1 MNLSKIYYIWSPSTE
16 DIYIGSTTQDLKKR
30 LANHNSKSKKRDEKK
45 RYRISSND
53 ICKYGD
59 AEIELIEE
67 YEHITKEELRIIENI
82 YINNCDNAI
91 NKNKAHITKEEYE
104 TYHNKWYEE
113 HKDDKKEYNKQYN
126 KKNHELIKK
135 HNDKNNKKYK
145 ENGYYNNYYQANK
158 ERLAQKQKEYRKQK
172 NEESR
177 KNAHLNKIKDML
189 ENMNKLNKP
198 IYDKRTLQ
206 KYNIKKND
214 DGFFSDEI

>member
-1 MNLSKIYYIWSPSTE
+1 MNLSKKIYYIWSPSTE
-16 DIYIGSTTQDLKKR
+16 DIYIGSTTMNLKQR
-30 LANHNSKSKKRDEKK
+30 LADHNSKAKKFNEKK
-45 RYRISSND
+45 NCRISSND

-67 YEHITKEELRIIENI
+67 YEDITDEELRIIENI
-82 YINNCDNAI
+82 YINNCDEAI
-91 NKNKAHITKEEYE
+91 NKNRSHRTEDEKISQKAK
-104 TYHNKWYEE
+104 HNEK
-113 HKDDKKEYNKQYN
+113 HN
-126 KKNHELIKK
+126 KKNK
-135 HNDKNNKKYK
+135 DD
-145 ENGYYNNYYQANK
+145 GYFKNYYQANK